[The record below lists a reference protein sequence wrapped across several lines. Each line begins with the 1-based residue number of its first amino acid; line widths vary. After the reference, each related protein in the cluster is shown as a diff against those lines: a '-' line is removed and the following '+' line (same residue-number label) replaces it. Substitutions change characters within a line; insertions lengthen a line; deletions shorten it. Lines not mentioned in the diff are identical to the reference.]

1 MEIIIDDKT
10 YNYIKNKGG
19 KLEIKVIK
27 TSCG

>member
-1 MEIIIDDKT
+1 MNAAMNDKT
-10 YNYIKNKGG
+10 YNYIIKKGG